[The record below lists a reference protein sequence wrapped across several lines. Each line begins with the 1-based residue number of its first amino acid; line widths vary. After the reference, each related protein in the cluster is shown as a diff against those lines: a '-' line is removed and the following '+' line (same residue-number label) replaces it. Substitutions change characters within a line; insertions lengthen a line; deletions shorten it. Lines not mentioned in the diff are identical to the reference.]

1 LAQRF
6 EVAHIEARVGD
17 YYAPRLMAALAPET
31 RGRAVR
37 LSFAHYNT
45 TEDVDRCFDV
55 IDGAVERNDS
65 EEADTSTEVAQ
76 R

>member
-1 LAQRF
+1 M
-6 EVAHIEARVGD
+6 AR
-17 YYAPRLMAALAPET
+17 LAPET

-45 TEDVDRCFDV
+45 HEEVDRCFDV
-55 IDGAVERNDS
+55 IDSALGGAPGDPAGVEAEVHS
-65 EEADTSTEVAQ
+65 EAF